1 MKFKILVFSIALV
14 CAVQNLYAQNSV
26 GIGTETP
33 NQNAVLELIAING
46 NQGFLAPRLT
56 AAERTAFAANL
67 TATDNGMLVFDSD
80 DGTLYVWYN
89 AGWNAIG
96 LSQFVAG
103 DGISIV
109 GQEITNSGDIDATDD
124 VTITTAS
131 AGDVLGRFDSL
142 VVSGLKGLPLDSIAP
157 STGFSLV
164 WNGSL
169 WKFALDSASNQT
181 VIPNANLLATNTQ
194 AALEELQVEILSIT
208 TGPNSIGSAE
218 IIDGSIVD
226 TDISATAAI
235 AGTKVNPNFG
245 AQNVLTTGT
254 VTGASFSGD
263 GSGLTNIPATPGPNT
278 VGSPE
283 VIDGSIADADV
294 NAAAAIA
301 GTKVTPDFGAQN
313 ISTTGSVTAS
323 SFSGDGSGLTNIPAT
338 PGPNTVSS
346 AEVIDGSIAFSD
358 LNTAVVDGVTL
369 ASNGSSFEV
378 RDNGVTTA
386 KLVNGSV
393 TDAKVSDVAP
403 AKITQ
408 SGATNGQV
416 LKWTGSAW
424 APAADVTGL
433 ASLTNG
439 TLLIGDGTN
448 TPQEQVITGHITVD
462 NTGIAQIQ
470 SAVITHDMVNDLSF
484 VDGITLASNG
494 STFEVPAGGIS
505 SLEIQDLTISDIDI
519 SNVDAGKIIGLG
531 TAATL
536 NVGTGAN
543 QIVQLDGG
551 GALPAVDG
559 SSLTGVVPVIG
570 AGTIGTTEL
579 ANDAVTSAKITNG
592 TITDVDI
599 SDVSA
604 AKVTGLGTAA
614 TLDAGV
620 TTNDLVQLPSDGT
633 LPALDGSALVNMSA
647 AQISGLGTAAA
658 LNVGAAAN
666 NVVQLDGGAK
676 LPAVEGSQLTNVTA
690 VNFTGALAGDVAGGQ
705 GTTIIS
711 NGAVSGGTGGKI
723 ADNTITDD
731 DINSISTAVITGLGT
746 AAGLNVGVSPGNVVQ
761 LDATGLPAVDGSQ
774 LTNVTATGFTGSL
787 AGDVSGTQ
795 GATVVGQVGG
805 VTAANVALG
814 ANAANAAT
822 ALNTSGTIVARDGSG
837 NFAANNITATSFVGD
852 GAAITGL
859 DANAINDMEV
869 NATDNVVSLGAG
881 GGKTAAQGG
890 SAGTDNTFLGAN
902 AGQATSGNGNI
913 FVGSNAGL
921 TNTTGAHN
929 VFIGGDGGTNT
940 TGDFNTLIGDNAD
953 VGVDGLANATAI
965 GAGAIVSQSNS
976 IALGQAGTKV
986 GIGQSTPLSEVHISN
1001 QGHIL
1006 TDGDDMVVTDN
1017 IHTVAGTPTYTE
1029 NGAGMVLALSGTGS
1043 NLQVFEAAS
1052 GLAGNAAALTELMTI
1067 QGGTSYVTTDWTAN
1081 NITVSQENSLILSD
1095 ADNSANISL
1104 KAPGVVT
1111 ASTTFTMPDGD
1122 GASGNSL
1129 VTDGS
1134 GNLGWAPLL
1143 AREVGSAG
1151 FATVITGS
1159 GAAPTFA
1166 TGQQNAIY
1174 GDLAGGSFSDG
1185 SFNTY
1190 LGYATGGTGS
1200 TVTYNTFIGNEAG
1213 LANTANSNTFV
1224 GSESGYTNTSG
1235 TSNVFLG
1242 RASGYSNLTASNN
1255 TFLGFGAGEFS
1266 TGANNTFVGRWS
1278 GRNVTGTANVL
1289 AGINAGNAIAGGS
1302 NNVVVGGGAGSSMVT
1317 NSGNT
1322 ILGSGAN
1329 ASDGLTNATVIGNNA
1344 TITQS
1349 NSIVLGS
1356 SGTRVG
1362 VGTTAPQ
1369 GALDVTMTTGAA
1381 YITANNN
1388 QAFGVLDVTNNGTG
1402 NAAMRFAV
1410 PGNTTTLG
1418 VDQTDGGKFK
1428 INMGSTFSGSED
1440 FTITPTGNVG
1450 IGNTAPG
1457 EALTVNGNVQAAEY
1471 FYPSAV
1477 TKILSV
1483 SNKSF
1488 TPEGNEPLAT
1498 QGGTLGKYIVNGT
1511 ATVNATM
1518 SAGIELPNGATV
1530 TQVDAF
1536 VIDNDATYNV
1546 TVQLA
1551 RGTHT
1556 ATGGIAM
1563 TNVTS
1568 AGQNPAVQNLS
1579 ETFINAPLIDN
1590 DMYFYYLSFQTK
1602 QANSNLALLSFRIY
1616 YTVQKVD

>member
-208 TGPNSIGSAE
+208 TGPNSIGSPE
-218 IIDGSIVD
+218 IIDGSIVGA
-226 TDISATAAI
+226 DISATAAI

-338 PGPNTVSS
+338 PGPNTVGS
-346 AEVIDGSIAFSD
+346 AEI
-358 LNTAVVDGVTL
+358 VDG
-369 ASNGSSFEV
+369 AI
-378 RDNGVTTA
+378 
-386 KLVNGSV
+386 
-393 TDAKVSDVAP
+393 SDV
-403 AKITQ
+403 
-408 SGATNGQV
+408 
-416 LKWTGSAW
+416 
-424 APAADVTGL
+424 D
-433 ASLTNG
+433 
-439 TLLIGDGTN
+439 
-448 TPQEQVITGHITVD
+448 
-462 NTGIAQIQ
+462 
-470 SAVITHDMVNDLSF
+470 
-484 VDGITLASNG
+484 
-494 STFEVPAGGIS
+494 
-505 SLEIQDLTISDIDI
+505 ISD
-519 SNVDAGKIIGLG
+519 VDAGKIIGLG

-559 SSLTGVVPVIG
+559 SNLTGIVQVIG
-570 AGTIGTTEL
+570 AGTIGATEL
-579 ANDAVTSAKITNG
+579 AANAVTNGKIADGNVTGAKIAIDAISSDKIVDG
-592 TITDVDI
+592 SVITIDLADGNVTTAKLANNAVTGVKIADGSIADADIADVA
-599 SDVSA
+599 VG
-604 AKVTGLGTAA
+604 KVTGLGTAA

-620 TTNDLVQLPSDGT
+620 TTNDLVQLPSDGM

-902 AGQATSGNGNI
+902 AGQATSGNGNT

-953 VGVDGLANATAI
+953 VGVDGLTNATAI
-965 GAGAIVSQSNS
+965 GANAVVSQDNS
-976 IALGQAGTKV
+976 LTLGTVGTKV
-986 GIGQSTPLSEVHISN
+986 GIGQSTPLSDLQINDDFHLFHFDDGGTIEGEFIGENLYGEGAAIKYTKTGPGSLIFQNAGQIQFMVGTSQTVGTDGLLAGSIDNALVISN
-1001 QGHIL
+1001 SRDAAFSGAVEVGDVFGTPTSGMIRYNGAFEGYDGATWINLGATGIDDPIGQDIL
-1006 TDGDDMVVTDN
+1006 FDGDADRLISLSQTSSGVGKNLFVYAGTAAISSGSVGGDLNLAGGYGDGAGAQGNVSISGSRLYTPETEITGSVSGTSASTFSIWNSNLNPLVDVSANGNVGVGATAPSAQLEVVNNGLGTHPDGIFTVFNSAKTISHLTVDNAGNVGVGNETPSSRLEVTGTGTASKIEISDTGTGDAGMNFNVSGVDFSMGIDYSDAQAFKVSSSNALGTLNRLRISRTSGETTITSTAGSAPLTLSVPSTGGHYLNVNNGTVGTQYGVVGTSFSAIGTNTSHDMVVWAN
-1017 IHTVAGTPTYTE
+1017 SAERIRAKAAGGVDVT
-1029 NGAGMVLALSGTGS
+1029 GVL
-1043 NLQVFEAAS
+1043 
-1052 GLAGNAAALTELMTI
+1052 
-1067 QGGTSYVTTDWTAN
+1067 
-1081 NITVSQENSLILSD
+1081 D
-1095 ADNSANISL
+1095 ADDFTFAAPVTKYASYSSNVFDILTVGGSDSKFASPNS
-1104 KAPGVVT
+1104 
-1111 ASTTFTMPDGD
+1111 
-1122 GASGNSL
+1122 
-1129 VTDGS
+1129 
-1134 GNLGWAPLL
+1134 
-1143 AREVGSAG
+1143 
-1151 FATVITGS
+1151 ITGYHYFNGIS
-1159 GAAPTFA
+1159 GA
-1166 TGQQNAIY
+1166 
-1174 GDLAGGSFSDG
+1174 
-1185 SFNTY
+1185 
-1190 LGYATGGTGS
+1190 LGYAMASVNLPDGAVIT
-1200 TVTYNTFIGNEAG
+1200 E
-1213 LANTANSNTFV
+1213 LAAWIWDDDAATPV
-1224 GSESGYTNTSG
+1224 RVEIVRHQHG
-1235 TSNVFLG
+1235 TSSYNSV
-1242 RASGYSNLTASNN
+1242 AQIESLTA
-1255 TFLGFGAGEFS
+1255 
-1266 TGANNTFVGRWS
+1266 
-1278 GRNVTGTANVL
+1278 TAL
-1289 AGINAGNAIAGGS
+1289 AS
-1302 NNVVVGGGAGSSMVT
+1302 
-1317 NSGNT
+1317 
-1322 ILGSGAN
+1322 
-1329 ASDGLTNATVIGNNA
+1329 
-1344 TITQS
+1344 
-1349 NSIVLGS
+1349 
-1356 SGTRVG
+1356 
-1362 VGTTAPQ
+1362 
-1369 GALDVTMTTGAA
+1369 
-1381 YITANNN
+1381 
-1388 QAFGVLDVTNNGTG
+1388 
-1402 NAAMRFAV
+1402 
-1410 PGNTTTLG
+1410 
-1418 VDQTDGGKFK
+1418 
-1428 INMGSTFSGSED
+1428 
-1440 FTITPTGNVG
+1440 
-1450 IGNTAPG
+1450 
-1457 EALTVNGNVQAAEY
+1457 
-1471 FYPSAV
+1471 
-1477 TKILSV
+1477 
-1483 SNKSF
+1483 
-1488 TPEGNEPLAT
+1488 
-1498 QGGTLGKYIVNGT
+1498 
-1511 ATVNATM
+1511 
-1518 SAGIELPNGATV
+1518 
-1530 TQVDAF
+1530 
-1536 VIDNDATYNV
+1536 
-1546 TVQLA
+1546 
-1551 RGTHT
+1551 
-1556 ATGGIAM
+1556 
-1563 TNVTS
+1563 
-1568 AGQNPAVQNLS
+1568 VQNLTTTS
-1579 ETFINAPLIDN
+1579 IFFGTIDN
-1590 DMYFYYLSFQTK
+1590 SQYSYFLRFTGKDDNSQNTRLYNARIEYDMYKPY
-1602 QANSNLALLSFRIY
+1602 
-1616 YTVQKVD
+1616 

>member
-14 CAVQNLYAQNSV
+14 CAIQNLYAQNSV

-245 AQNVLTTGT
+245 TQNVITTGT

-484 VDGITLASNG
+484 VDGITLVSNG

-505 SLEIQDLTISDIDI
+505 SLEILDGTISDNDI
-519 SNVDAGKIIGLG
+519 SDVDAGKIIGLG

-536 NVGTGAN
+536 NVGTGTSN
-543 QIVQLDGG
+543 IVQLDGT

-559 SSLTGVVPVIG
+559 SNLTGVVVG
-570 AGTIGTTEL
+570 AGSITTAAL
-579 ANDAVTSAKITNG
+579 ANNAVTNTKIATDAVSSDKIVNGSVITEDLADGNVTNIKIANNAVTSDKISDG
-592 TITDVDI
+592 AIVDADI
-599 SDVSA
+599 ADVSA

-658 LNVGAAAN
+658 LNVGTAAN

-787 AGDVSGTQ
+787 AGDVTGTQ
-795 GATVVGQVGG
+795 GATLIANNAVTDAKLDKSNIPLSGFGNPASSVNMGGQLA
-805 VTAANVALG
+805 TNLG
-814 ANAANAAT
+814 TPVSSTDAAT
-822 ALNTSGTIVARDGSG
+822 KGYVDLSTVVFEDAPTGTLKAGVLSGDLLTSGQGNVLYGRASGGNLTTESHNTIMGWLAG
-837 NFAANNITATSFVGD
+837 ATATSSNNSFYGYRAGV
-852 GAAITGL
+852 IT
-859 DANAINDMEV
+859 
-869 NATDNVVSLGAG
+869 S
-881 GGKTAAQGG
+881 
-890 SAGTDNTFLGAN
+890 
-902 AGQATSGNGNI
+902 
-913 FVGSNAGL
+913 
-921 TNTTGAHN
+921 TGA
-929 VFIGGDGGTNT
+929 D
-940 TGDFNTLIGDNAD
+940 
-953 VGVDGLANATAI
+953 
-965 GAGAIVSQSNS
+965 
-976 IALGQAGTKV
+976 
-986 GIGQSTPLSEVHISN
+986 
-1001 QGHIL
+1001 
-1006 TDGDDMVVTDN
+1006 
-1017 IHTVAGTPTYTE
+1017 
-1029 NGAGMVLALSGTGS
+1029 
-1043 NLQVFEAAS
+1043 
-1052 GLAGNAAALTELMTI
+1052 
-1067 QGGTSYVTTDWTAN
+1067 
-1081 NITVSQENSLILSD
+1081 
-1095 ADNSANISL
+1095 
-1104 KAPGVVT
+1104 
-1111 ASTTFTMPDGD
+1111 
-1122 GASGNSL
+1122 
-1129 VTDGS
+1129 
-1134 GNLGWAPLL
+1134 
-1143 AREVGSAG
+1143 
-1151 FATVITGS
+1151 
-1159 GAAPTFA
+1159 
-1166 TGQQNAIY
+1166 
-1174 GDLAGGSFSDG
+1174 
-1185 SFNTY
+1185 NTY
-1190 LGYATGGTGS
+1190 LGYEAGDNNVSGSDNVAIGSGAGSTGGT
-1200 TVTYNTFIGNEAG
+1200 F
-1213 LANTANSNTFV
+1213 
-1224 GSESGYTNTSG
+1224 SG
-1235 TSNVFLG
+1235 TVAIG
-1242 RASGYSNLTASNN
+1242 ASSITIQDDAI
-1255 TFLGFGAGEFS
+1255 A
-1266 TGANNTFVGRWS
+1266 VG
-1278 GRNVTGTANVL
+1278 T
-1289 AGINAGNAIAGGS
+1289 NAIAS
-1302 NNVVVGGGAGSSMVT
+1302 ATNAIAIGA
-1317 NSGNT
+1317 NT
-1322 ILGSGAN
+1322 TAANANTMILGN
-1329 ASDGLTNATVIGNNA
+1329 
-1344 TITQS
+1344 
-1349 NSIVLGS
+1349 
-1356 SGTRVG
+1356 G
-1362 VGTTAPQ
+1362 V
-1369 GALDVTMTTGAA
+1369 
-1381 YITANNN
+1381 
-1388 QAFGVLDVTNNGTG
+1388 
-1402 NAAMRFAV
+1402 
-1410 PGNTTTLG
+1410 
-1418 VDQTDGGKFK
+1418 
-1428 INMGSTFSGSED
+1428 
-1440 FTITPTGNVG
+1440 NVG
-1450 IGNTAPG
+1450 IGAPNPAELLEVNGGVKIGNTAGTNAGTLRWTGSEFQGYDGSGWLKLDATGIDGSISQDITFDQGNDREISIASAASGVGNDLILTAGDGATNSDVGGDIVLNPGIQPGFLTPSNVLVNGKIYFNGPSGSPVAYANGDFQLEQGANRAIQVGNAVAGNGNNLTVSAGGGQQFGGATNGGNLTLKAGSPWSGGLFGDIFLQGNRVSYGAADGTYKVEFSDGTANGSVFSMLSLTNNNLGGIGTGVALSFRGSTNGSNRFDLGKISALKTTASAGGMRFSVLTNTAGPTYVDAMAIDGFGRVGIGTTTPG
-1457 EALTVNGNVQAAEY
+1457 EVLEVNGNIQATEY

-1488 TPEGNEPLAT
+1488 TPESNEPLAT

-1590 DMYFYYLSFQTK
+1590 DLYFYYLSFQTK